1 MEARTTETKWY
12 AVYTKARWEKKIAE
26 ILTHKKIE
34 NYCPLNKVVHQWS
47 DRKKIVLEP
56 LFTSY
61 VFVKATEKMH
71 SEIRK
76 VSGVINFV
84 YWLSKPAIIR
94 NEEIDCI
101 KNFLSDY
108 NNVRLEKTRVSIN
121 DTVRVIKGP
130 LMEYEGNVIAVKSKT
145 VKIALP
151 TLGYMMIAEVDK
163 TSIKLVTQDG
173 VIAKEYIHI

>member
-1 MEARTTETKWY
+1 MESRTTETKWY

-61 VFVKATEKMH
+61 VEKMH

-76 VSGVINFV
+76 LSGVINFV

-163 TSIKLVTQDG
+163 TSIKLVTHDG
-173 VIAKEYIHI
+173 VIAKEYIRV